1 MDLDSSANKLCFTKL
16 KKDFISPG
24 KLDEEQ
30 FWLLVEISS
39 IHSEKVIKAMRAH
52 LVHGIPR
59 KNVCNEYN
67 VNNGYLSTSLSRLN
81 YIHRVAS
88 YLSKFYRN
96 NRRLFKL
103 TFSNVWVVKLY
114 FCRSVILIRNYMS
127 VLSLCCMGINAVFLQ

>member
-1 MDLDSSANKLCFTKL
+1 MQGLHMSMDLDSSANKLCFTKL

-59 KNVCNEYN
+59 KNACNEYN

-88 YLSKFYRN
+88 YLSKFYQ
-96 NRRLFKL
+96 
-103 TFSNVWVVKLY
+103 
-114 FCRSVILIRNYMS
+114 
-127 VLSLCCMGINAVFLQ
+127 G